1 MVTIRKN
8 IVSLSIINKVT
19 SGIGNGRKWITI
31 HETDN
36 DRATANA
43 DAHGRLQANGN
54 SRSASWHYTVDE
66 KEAVQSFDH
75 NIRCWAGGDG
85 LGNGNANS
93 IHIEICVNSDGNYKK
108 AVQNATELVKKI
120 MKEEN
125 IPLSNVVQ
133 HNHWS
138 GKNCPSKMRSGK
150 CGYTWTQFK
159 ELLKDDI
166 TTVSK
171 PVSKPSTSNK
181 NSYFD
186 TNPGKVK
193 VIKDCWQYSGTSFNK
208 KQREQKVDAGP
219 NIYTVEKIEKTKNG
233 TPRLLMKNGTF
244 MTANKKYIEKA

>member
-8 IVSLSIINKVT
+8 LVSQSIINSVT
-19 SGIGNGRKWITI
+19 SSTGNGRKWITV

-36 DRATANA
+36 ERATANA

-54 SRSASWHYTVDE
+54 SRSASWHYSVDD
-66 KEAVQSFDH
+66 KEAVQSFNH
-75 NIRCWAGGDG
+75 NIRCWAAGDG
-85 LGNGNANS
+85 SGNGNYNS
-93 IHIEICVNSDGNYKK
+93 IHVEICVNEGGDYKK
-108 AVQNATELVKKI
+108 AVKNAAELVKKI
-120 MKEEN
+120 MKDEN
-125 IPLSNVVQ
+125 ISLANVVQ

-150 CGYTWTQFK
+150 CGYTWAQFK
-159 ELLKDDI
+159 DMLKEI

-171 PVSKPSTSNK
+171 PSTTNK
-181 NSYFD
+181 NSYFT
-186 TNPGKVK
+186 TNPGKIK
-193 VIKDCWQYSGTSFNK
+193 VIKGCWQYSGTSFNK

-219 NIYTVEKIEKTKNG
+219 TIYTVVKIEKTKNG